1 VLDDSSR
8 VFRRPR
14 RGWPTTARTASAI
27 IGLVSL
33 TLLAAACGGRPPSTG
48 GSSGSANTKVS
59 QVLAFARCMRS
70 HGVTDF
76 PDPNG
81 SGALP
86 KRQVAIAGN
95 NPQFVGAH
103 RACGHLLPNSGQPTQ
118 AQVQQAFNDMRNFA
132 QCMRSHGVPDWPDPT
147 VTSPQDNR
155 PFFNTPASVD
165 PNAPQIATKISACQH
180 LLHANDP
187 LDTTQ

>member
-8 VFRRPR
+8 VLRRPR

-27 IGLVSL
+27 IGLVGL
-33 TLLAAACGGRPPSTG
+33 TLLAAACGSRPPSTG

-86 KRQVAIAGN
+86 KREVGVASN
-95 NPQFVGAH
+95 NPEFVGAH

-132 QCMRSHGVPDWPDPT
+132 QCMRSHGVANWPDPT

-155 PFFNTPASVD
+155 PFFNTPATID